1 MMNEMPRARVM
12 EDNTARSSKSLLQR
26 VAGART
32 AFNLC
37 ETRCGWRNRA
47 VVLAAA
53 CMTVLVV
60 AVPILGSA
68 QDTAPDETQTQQ
80 LIQRGERIYS
90 TVCIACHQ
98 PDGKGI
104 EGIYLP
110 LAGNPAVT
118 LEDPTYLINVL
129 ITGRGGM
136 PRFDSTYDDEEIA
149 AVATY
154 VRQAWGN
161 QGIAVAPEFV
171 AQIRAQYEV
180 QEAASPTP
188 EGQIPVGIATPQAMP
203 GIATPVGVEEATP
216 VD

>member
-1 MMNEMPRARVM
+1 MYEMHR
-12 EDNTARSSKSLLQR
+12 
-26 VAGART
+26 
-32 AFNLC
+32 
-37 ETRCGWRNRA
+37 WRNRA
-47 VVLAAA
+47 VLLVAA
-53 CMTVLVV
+53 CLTVLVV

-68 QDTAPDETQTQQ
+68 QDTAPDEAETRQ

-98 PDGKGI
+98 PEAKGI
-104 EGIYLP
+104 NRIYLP
-110 LAGNPAVT
+110 LAGYPTVT
-118 LEDPTYLINVL
+118 LEDPTYLISAL

-161 QGIAVAPEFV
+161 QGTAVAPEFV

-180 QEAASPTP
+180 QEASPTP
-188 EGQIPVGIATPQAMP
+188 EGQVPEGNATPQATP
-203 GIATPVGVEEATP
+203 GFATPAGVAEATP